1 MSDEEDAR
9 EFVFSGAKASAWSPI
24 SSPESAFLLVST
36 KNTDI
41 GHFQFMRSSSPA
53 LEVASVRVLGADQKK
68 SGLWGRDCLK
78 SKATW
83 RLSRIRSDY
92 SRLSSPLKETKCFYD
107 TMIYKG
113 YIFRTADFHNS
124 NIPV

>member
-24 SSPESAFLLVST
+24 SSPEFAFLLVST

-41 GHFQFMRSSSPA
+41 GHFQFIRSRSPA

-68 SGLWGRDCLK
+68 SGLWGRDSLK

-83 RLSRIRSDY
+83 RLSRMRPDY
-92 SRLSSPLKETKCFYD
+92 SRLSSPFERNK
-107 TMIYKG
+107 
-113 YIFRTADFHNS
+113 IFL
-124 NIPV
+124 